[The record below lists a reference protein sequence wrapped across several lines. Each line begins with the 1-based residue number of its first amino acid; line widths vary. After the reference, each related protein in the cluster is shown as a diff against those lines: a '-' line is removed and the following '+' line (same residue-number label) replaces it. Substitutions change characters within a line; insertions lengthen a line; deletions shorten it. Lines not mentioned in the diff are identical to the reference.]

1 MLAWCWRWCWMDGLS
16 DGLAHFAFNIIGMRA
31 SAGICAT
38 QNCTGP
44 NHELALVMTKERAG
58 VMAEPSVLPQRTE
71 FQRVEMA

>member
-1 MLAWCWRWCWMDGLS
+1 VLAWCWRWCWMGGLS

-58 VMAEPSVLPQRTE
+58 VMAELSVLPQACS
-71 FQRVEMA
+71 M